1 MPGPAGTLTVTRANA
16 MSNPTLGA
24 TLVNRQRSIAT
35 RNTVLRYPIRA
46 FQTDKPSLRHA
57 RQSRY
62 TDTQH

>member
-1 MPGPAGTLTVTRANA
+1 MTRVNA
-16 MSNPTLGA
+16 MSNPERQQRA